1 MIISP
6 KKNSREPS
14 SRLANQDKTPALV
27 KEDRKCEE
35 CLQKISSSLYEKHVL
50 LCLAERC
57 KDPETPE
64 REEKVNKKSS
74 TDVNFKERDGCTL
87 PVIKVATRQ
96 GHSRQVKINE
106 PYQVK
111 LRE

>member
-14 SRLANQDKTPALV
+14 SRLTNQDKSIAFV
-27 KEDRKCEE
+27 KEEKKCEE
-35 CLQKISSSLYEKHVL
+35 CSLKMPANLYEKHVQQ
-50 LCLAERC
+50 CPATRSKE
-57 KDPETPE
+57 PETSE
-64 REEKVNKKSS
+64 REEKANKKSS
-74 TDVNFKERDGCTL
+74 TDVNFKERDECTL
-87 PVIKVATRQ
+87 PVIKIALRQ